1 MKNKKKHHLTTSE
14 LRGIGLVVLGVIA
27 FIYYYGW
34 WFTKTMS
41 IWSAIALVLAL
52 TYGLIQLVG
61 NWLLYLATHY
71 RDSTC
76 PCFTEN
82 QFTVDVFVTACD
94 EDHAL
99 VEQALQACCNLSG
112 EKKVWLLD
120 DGNDPVLADMATR
133 FGAGYF
139 VRSDRHDAKA
149 GNINAALSRTHGDI
163 IVIFDIDH
171 APKPDFLTETLGC
184 FDNPKVGFVQVML
197 TFANRSE
204 SWISEATAAT
214 SLDFYNPTCIG
225 ADGLRSATLIGSNAL
240 IRRKALESIQG
251 YQPGLAEDLA
261 TSISLHAAGWQSV
274 YVAEPLAPGIAPP
287 DLVSWFTQQLKW
299 SRGVFEILLTMFSSK
314 FPQLQPGHQIMYAV
328 RMTYYWIGLFT
339 CAHVLLTIGVLW
351 SGSAAVLTWFEKYLM
366 HLAPLFGM
374 TLLIRQL
381 ALQRWKHPSLGMIKW
396 QWKPTVLVFATW
408 PIYTLSWFMAIFR
421 VPLRFQPTP
430 KTFTGLPHPVWVLPQ
445 IITTMFLLTGLIF
458 SFITTKTLNVL
469 GFGFALGQIVGQL
482 SLLSDWL
489 RPARIAATPS
499 PSPHSED
506 EMPVSDRGVEK
517 LDVHGFIAEKSK

>member
-1 MKNKKKHHLTTSE
+1 MINKKHNLTLSE
-14 LRGIGLVVLGVIA
+14 LRGIGLVILGVIA
-27 FIYYYGW
+27 LVYYYSW
-34 WFTKTMS
+34 WFTKPVS
-41 IWSAIALVLAL
+41 IWSLFALLLAL

-71 RDSTC
+71 RDLTY
-76 PCFTEN
+76 PRIPAN
-82 QFTVDVFVTACD
+82 KFTVDVFITAYH

-99 VEQALQACCNLSG
+99 VERALRAACNLSE

-120 DGNDPVLADMATR
+120 DGNDPVLADMAAQ
-133 FGAGYF
+133 FGIGYLT
-139 VRSDRHDAKA
+139 RSDHHDAKA
-149 GNINAALSRTHGDI
+149 GNINAALPRTSGEI

-171 APKPDFLTETLGC
+171 APTPDFLTRTLGC
-184 FDNPKVGFVQVML
+184 FANPKVGFVQVML
-197 TFANRSE
+197 TFANRPE

-214 SLDFYNPTCIG
+214 SLDFYNPTSIG

-274 YVAEPLAPGIAPP
+274 YIAEPLAPGIAPP

-314 FPQLQPGHQIMYAV
+314 FPHLRRGHQIMYAV

-339 CAHVLLTIGVLW
+339 GAHVLLTIGVLW
-351 SGSAAVLTWFEKYLM
+351 SGSAVALTWFEEYVL
-366 HLAPLFGM
+366 HLAPLIGM

-381 ALQRWKHPSLGMIKW
+381 ALRRWIHPSVGKMKL
-396 QWKPTVLVFATW
+396 QWKPTILVFATW

-430 KTFTGLPHPVWVLPQ
+430 KTSTGSLHPAWVLPQ
-445 IITTMFLLTGLIF
+445 IITTILLLTGLIF
-458 SFITTKTLNVL
+458 SLIMTSSLHLLV
-469 GFGFALGQIVGQL
+469 FGFALGQIVAHL

-489 RPARIAATPS
+489 RLVKIAPAPSPDFS
-499 PSPHSED
+499 PSPH
-506 EMPVSDRGVEK
+506 P
-517 LDVHGFIAEKSK
+517 